1 MVLLV
6 IYLVILST
14 VQYNLIEIKQYQ
26 NSIIKKI
33 QIYKNEK
40 MLIHF
45 LI

>member
-26 NSIIKKI
+26 NNIIKKI
-33 QIYKNEK
+33 QMYKNEK
-40 MLIHF
+40 MSTHF
-45 LI
+45 SI